1 MFSNASEAQ
10 RSTTPEDD
18 AAHDADVLHV
28 IAAMSASHGE
38 VQEVQACQE
47 KPKQKVPL

>member
-1 MFSNASEAQ
+1 V
-10 RSTTPEDD
+10 PEDD

-47 KPKQKVPL
+47 KPKKNKGSAVRCEENVDR